1 MDRHP
6 TELLIIN
13 FGNIEYPAQTVPKL
27 IEALKAA
34 FPETGNRVKINKE
47 FKATGSWPL
56 LGDAV
61 DKNERVFVLIRDTLG
76 LVEEDDLQFVREIK
90 VKPDRTFPENKSDTE
105 VFITSSYKAKHV
117 SDCSYLLE
125 RSQRTCSSEMVRPT
139 DFLKLS
145 LFSKFGK
152 GGALGLQCV
161 STMAKLCNQWVE
173 GSIASCSS
181 NPFRPSMVI
190 VDFPTYVGQ
199 ARSLIE
205 LADAEN
211 YKRAALV
218 SKKQA
223 NQNGL

>member
-1 MDRHP
+1 M
-6 TELLIIN
+6 
-13 FGNIEYPAQTVPKL
+13 G
-27 IEALKAA
+27 
-34 FPETGNRVKINKE
+34 
-47 FKATGSWPL
+47 
-56 LGDAV
+56 
-61 DKNERVFVLIRDTLG
+61 
-76 LVEEDDLQFVREIK
+76 
-90 VKPDRTFPENKSDTE
+90 
-105 VFITSSYKAKHV
+105 
-117 SDCSYLLE
+117 
-125 RSQRTCSSEMVRPT
+125 RTCSSEMVRPT

-218 SKKQA
+218 SKEQA
-223 NQNGL
+223 NQMVCSLKCLHIIDKIVILLSETESK